1 MSVSSTKRMKE
12 QPPNFTPRAQQ
23 VIKYSKEIAL
33 EYNRPEVTPTF
44 LFLGIL
50 HLKYGPIR
58 DTLMTC
64 QVDSDKLSKF
74 ISDDI
79 VPSARKVKSEQCS
92 FSESYV
98 DVLKLAANYS
108 ETLGHDYVGIEHIFL
123 SLLDHPDSVCIKYF
137 SKFGVSLDQL
147 MDSIHIQFIRG
158 LETPLTPPRKS
169 RAPYTPPTTPSSDR
183 TNRALDAFALN
194 YNLLATQG
202 KFDQI
207 IGKSEEISQIV
218 EILCRRKKN
227 NPLLLGEPGVGK
239 TALVEALAQRIV
251 SRDVPDALISKQIY
265 GLDLASMI
273 AGTKYRGQFE
283 ERLKKVLQEVK
294 KDKNIV
300 LFIDEIHTII
310 GAGSA
315 EGGLDTANILKPP
328 LSRGEISCIGAT
340 TNAEYKKHFSKDAA
354 LGRRFESIDVKEPST
369 LETTKILDGIISKY
383 EEYHN
388 ILYEPECLKL
398 SVELSQKYIPDRRL
412 PDKAIDIIDQAG
424 ARVKIS
430 SNKKPKKLME
440 LEGRIADV
448 IAEAAVKGG
457 YLSDD
462 PNSAEVFEEYKK
474 ALERWVK
481 NCSKKNAL
489 VKPKD
494 IYSVIA
500 NKTNIPY
507 EEVAKSESKRLLS
520 LEKDLSRRVIGQGH
534 GVGSICR
541 SIIRN
546 RCGLGRSGRPVG
558 CFLLL
563 GTTGAGKTHTAK
575 MLAELIFGGADKLI
589 RFDMTEYSEKVSSSR
604 LTGASPGYVGYEEGG
619 QLTERI
625 RKQPYSV
632 ILFDEIEKAHPEV
645 IQTLLQIM
653 DDGVL
658 TDNTGRVSDFT
669 NSIVILTGNVGS
681 DIISNKGSMGFVT
694 SQSQRDEDVADKV
707 RSLAKKSFKPEFI
720 NRLDEI
726 IVYNTFTPADMRKI
740 SRIELNKIKEKL
752 NKREINFK
760 FTAGVVDLIA
770 ELAMSEKMGARPIQ
784 RIISDRIE
792 NLVADFI
799 LSIDP
804 GVDKNITVYKKGSCF
819 LIK

>member
-1 MSVSSTKRMKE
+1 MSVFYRKRMKE

-23 VIKYSKEIAL
+23 VIKFSKEIAL
-33 EYNRPEVTPTF
+33 EYNREEVTPVF

-50 HLKYGPIR
+50 HLRYGPIR
-58 DTLMTC
+58 DTLMSC
-64 QVDSDKLSKF
+64 QVNSDKLAKF
-74 ISDDI
+74 ISEDI
-79 VPSARKVKSEQCS
+79 VPSARKIKSSQCG

-108 ETLGHDYVGIEHIFL
+108 ETLGHDYVGIEHMFL
-123 SLLDHPDSVCIKYF
+123 ALLDHPDSVCVKYF
-137 SKFGVSLDQL
+137 SRFGVSLDQL
-147 MDSIHIQFIRG
+147 MDAIHLQFIRG
-158 LETPLTPPRKS
+158 LD
-169 RAPYTPPTTPSSDR
+169 TPSQPTGDSRGAYRGVSPAPPDK
-183 TNRALDAFALN
+183 TNRALEAFALN
-194 YNLLATQG
+194 YNALAAQG
-202 KFDQI
+202 KFDKI
-207 IGKSEEISQIV
+207 IGKSEEINQIV
-218 EILCRRKKN
+218 EILSRRKKN

-239 TALVEALAQRIV
+239 TALVEALAQRVV
-251 SRDVPDALISKQIY
+251 SRNVPESLLSKQIY
-265 GLDLASMI
+265 ALDLASMI

-283 ERLKKVLQEVK
+283 DRLKKVLSEVK
-294 KDKNIV
+294 KDKNII

-328 LSRGEISCIGAT
+328 LSRGELPCIGAT
-340 TNAEYKKHFSKDAA
+340 TNSEYKKHFSKDAA
-354 LGRRFESIDVKEPST
+354 LGRRFESIDVKEPSAA
-369 LETTKILDGIISKY
+369 ETTEILHGIISKY

-388 ILYEPECLKL
+388 LLYEPECLKL
-398 SVELSQKYIPDRRL
+398 SVDLSQKYIPDRRL

-424 ARVKIS
+424 ARVKIA
-430 SNKKPKKLME
+430 SNKKPKKLVE
-440 LEGRIADV
+440 LEAEISDV
-448 IAEAAVKGG
+448 IAEAAVKGS
-457 YLSDD
+457 YVSDD
-462 PNSAEVFEEYKK
+462 PSAAKIFEDYKK

-481 NCSKKNAL
+481 SCAKKNSL

-494 IYSVIA
+494 IYRIIS

-507 EEVAKSESKRLLS
+507 EEVSKSESKRLLS
-520 LEKDLSRRVIGQGH
+520 LERDLSRRVIGQQEGIQ
-534 GVGSICR
+534 SICR

-546 RCGLGRSGRPVG
+546 RCGLGRSGQPVG

-575 MLAELIFGGADKLI
+575 MLAELVFGGSDKLI
-589 RFDMTEYSEKVSSSR
+589 RFDMTEYSEKISSSR

-653 DDGVL
+653 DDGIL
-658 TDNTGRVSDFT
+658 TDNTGRVADFT

-681 DIISNKGSMGFVT
+681 DIISNKSSLGFIT
-694 SQSQRDEDVADKV
+694 SKSQQSENVSEKV
-707 RSLAKKSFKPEFI
+707 KDLAKRSFKPEFI

-726 IVYNTFTPADMRKI
+726 IVYNTFTTSDMRKI
-740 SRIELNKIKEKL
+740 SRIELNKIKDKL
-752 NKREINFK
+752 NKRGINFK
-760 FTAGVVDLIA
+760 FTAGAVNLLVDL
-770 ELAMSEKMGARPIQ
+770 AMGERMGARPIQ
-784 RIISDRIE
+784 RIISDKIE
-792 NLVADFI
+792 NLVADYI
-799 LSIDP
+799 LNID
-804 GVDKNITVYKKGSCF
+804 GDTNKSLTVYKKGNCF